1 MFFKHKIIYN
11 YLLTQPFDKNIIR
24 SMKIE
29 KATQL
34 KRDRIYYE
42 VWQKTKNEIPMS
54 ELAKIFNI
62 SLASLYRIL
71 KAGKKNEN
79 KTTN

>member
-1 MFFKHKIIYN
+1 
-11 YLLTQPFDKNIIR
+11 
-24 SMKIE
+24 MKIE